1 MDRSY
6 GLTVKGLMTG
16 VANGWQIL
24 PRGAFV
30 LDLNTLESE
39 LGKQEGE
46 CELTRHLGIMKR
58 RVSL

>member
-1 MDRSY
+1 
-6 GLTVKGLMTG
+6 MTG